1 MVSWFHISSSSISR
15 KETYYTILE
24 INRDATSQGIKD
36 AYKRLAIL
44 RHPDKNLGNVAKA
57 CADFQKV
64 FFSLF
69 FSSQINPLFPKYF
82 AF

>member
-1 MVSWFHISSSSISR
+1 MASSSRNLSSTVSR

-24 INRDATSQGIKD
+24 INHDATSQDIKN

-64 FFSLF
+64 CFFFSNL
-69 FSSQINPLFPKYF
+69 SPPKYSISLF
-82 AF
+82 